1 MSKTI
6 LEFARSFTKGRLSP
20 DEFANS
26 FIELWKIERDK
37 NILQDDEES
46 LSECLSS
53 TFCLADLYNPAFD
66 REEYELD
73 GEQLRSKVSKLIEK
87 FNL

>member
-1 MSKTI
+1 
-6 LEFARSFTKGRLSP
+6 LSP

-53 TFCLADLYNPAFD
+53 TFCLADLYNSAFD

-73 GEQLRSKVSKLIEK
+73 GEQLRSEVSKLIEK